1 MVRALLHQHPRLPLS
16 LSLFHIIIDWKPC
29 IACLAS
35 PPQPSHPL
43 HPLGRLRIFVPCW
56 TIGLCCCLPFV
67 MVLILRLTS
76 GHPVDLAGERPVQR
90 TQRLGGG
97 RQGHPASWVCC
108 LTHCSANTTV
118 CVCEARRE
126 RERESQREREREREI
141 EREGE
146 RECLQLRQPLL
157 PPPPPLPH
165 PPAPRSA
172 RSTAERSSSPGLESL
187 APSSSPLFTPECRRC
202 RRLCVDQLID
212 LYC

>member
-146 RECLQLRQPLL
+146 RV
-157 PPPPPLPH
+157 PPTQ
-165 PPAPRSA
+165 
-172 RSTAERSSSPGLESL
+172 TASSSSSSSSSSSPGPQICEIHRGEVVISWPRVPSAQFLSAVHTRMSSL
-187 APSSSPLFTPECRRC
+187 QEAVCRSA
-202 RRLCVDQLID
+202 D
-212 LYC
+212 